1 MKKYSLVVYD
11 EKKKYA
17 AIELFLELDILYEVS
32 GYGNGYY
39 IGFETDIAP
48 EWVELELISKG
59 VI

>member
-1 MKKYSLVVYD
+1 MKKYNLVVYD

-17 AIELFLELDILYEVS
+17 AIALFRELGIIYEVS
-32 GYGNGYY
+32 GYGSGYY
-39 IGFETDIAP
+39 IGIETDLAP